1 MLSLSSPSPKGVLS
15 FLRER
20 ERAVKGRFYPWGWGA
35 LCQPSGRA
43 VYWQEAAGLG
53 SPVWSAI
60 LGSDPQDSSLML
72 TFLPLPEKQYAVPFP
87 LVVTHKVTKVPFWP
101 QALKLLEL
109 AREG

>member
-15 FLRER
+15 FLRES

-35 LCQPSGRA
+35 PGQPSGRA

-53 SPVWSAI
+53 SPVGSAT

-72 TFLPLPEKQYAVPFP
+72 PFLPLPEKQYAAPFP
-87 LVVTHKVTKVPFWP
+87 LVVAHKVTKVLFCP

>member
-15 FLRER
+15 FLRES

-35 LCQPSGRA
+35 LGQPSA
-43 VYWQEAAGLG
+43 VYWKEAAGLG
-53 SPVWSAI
+53 SPVGSAT

-72 TFLPLPEKQYAVPFP
+72 PFLPLPEKPYAAPFP